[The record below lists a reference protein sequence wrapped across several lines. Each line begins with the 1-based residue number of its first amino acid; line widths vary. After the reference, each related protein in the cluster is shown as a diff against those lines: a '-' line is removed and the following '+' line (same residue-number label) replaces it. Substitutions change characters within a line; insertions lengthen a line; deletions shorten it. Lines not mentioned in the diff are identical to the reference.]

1 MRNDH
6 GRRVH
11 RKVKSNG
18 YLPYDWSTF
27 LRYSELF
34 QCLSKKLIK
43 DIDLDKCSVVTVN
56 DTILK
61 KSANRSHWFGAMEN
75 WRDSRTNISL
85 SKKRSSI
92 KYQNADSDAVVIAVV
107 SVCHQIS
114 NFHELWV
121 KFRKGKDLKY
131 IVVQRIVLTS
141 E

>member
-1 MRNDH
+1 MVYIKNQLHSVKRVDIVWDQYFPDSLKKKKMRNDH

-61 KSANRSHWFGAMEN
+61 KSANRSH
-75 WRDSRTNISL
+75 
-85 SKKRSSI
+85 
-92 KYQNADSDAVVIAVV
+92 
-107 SVCHQIS
+107 
-114 NFHELWV
+114 
-121 KFRKGKDLKY
+121 
-131 IVVQRIVLTS
+131 
-141 E
+141 